1 MKHSLS
7 NALQKLMPK
16 KKKILNFLNNKILRN
31 QQLDLYK
38 NEIPGAD
45 LCESMKRMKNKKI

>member
-1 MKHSLS
+1 M
-7 NALQKLMPK
+7 
-16 KKKILNFLNNKILRN
+16 LNFLNNKILRN

-45 LCESMKRMKNKKI
+45 LCESIKRMKNKKNY